1 MQVVVLTH
9 DVAMGE
15 MLRAAVCHVRPDA
28 HVTVLDRGRDA
39 IEYWVDHRPD
49 ALVVDSL
56 GKMVEGVDVIRVMR
70 QLTPEGSLIILTRY
84 AQKATLETARRYRAS
99 ALIVKPLLLADLVER
114 LRQGFPPMPDNPKPS
129 ENQVVPEDW
138 FQRWIADDRLS
149 MPLSSSVREA
159 VFSSDGTKASIKEL
173 HRVWKK
179 EPAIVARLLGA
190 ANTSDFNDKMVNC
203 ESLGAAL
210 AQLGPVQ
217 AVTLVDSLALRCGSV
232 LTDEYLAAKSQQ
244 LIAYGMRVGQKAAS
258 LAAKANL
265 DASACYDAGLL
276 SIMGE
281 LTALEVLQCWL
292 DHGYELTEEQVDSL
306 VAHYAIPMSHQLKRA
321 WRIPMVIRD
330 RAGSVHQLPDLIT
343 LRRDRMVMRAAGLL
357 VSGDDPAEAR
367 RLLDLL
373 GVDEPVD
380 TN

>member
-15 MLRAAVCHVRPDA
+15 MLEAAIRYVRPDA
-28 HVTVLDRGRDA
+28 HVTVLDRERDA

-49 ALVVDSL
+49 ALVADSL
-56 GKMVEGVDVIRVMR
+56 GKLVDGVDVIRVMR
-70 QLTPEGSLIILTRY
+70 QLTPSGSLIILTRY

-99 ALIVKPLLLADLVER
+99 ALIVKPLVLNDLVER
-114 LRQGFPPMPDNPKPS
+114 LRQGLPTKPDVAPLQNDS
-129 ENQVVPEDW
+129 VAPEDW
-138 FQRWIADDRLS
+138 FQQWIADDRLS
-149 MPLSSSVREA
+149 MPLSAPLREA
-159 VFSSDGTKASIKEL
+159 IFSSDLSNATIKDL
-173 HRVWKK
+173 HRLWKK
-179 EPAIVARLLGA
+179 EPAVVARLLGA
-190 ANTSDFNDKMVNC
+190 ANTSEYNDKMVNC

-210 AQLGPVQ
+210 NQLGAVQ
-217 AVTLVDSLALRCGSV
+217 AVSIVDSLALQCGSV
-232 LTDEYLAAKSQQ
+232 LSDEFLAAKAQQ
-244 LIAYGMRVGQKAAS
+244 LTAYGMRVGQKAAS
-258 LAAKANL
+258 LAAKARL

-281 LTALEVLQCWL
+281 LAALEVLQCWL
-292 DHGYELTEEQVDSL
+292 DHGHELTEEQVDSL

-330 RAGSVHQLPDLIT
+330 RAGSVHQLPDQIT
-343 LRRDRMVMRAAGLL
+343 LRRDRMAMRAAGLL
-357 VSGDDPAEAR
+357 VGGDDPAEAR

-380 TN
+380 TD